1 MQRFHYFLFVLL
13 IGLVTA
19 VITPP
24 VHAAPAAIIMVSNTN
39 NSGVGSLR
47 WAITNAISGD
57 TIQFNAALSGQTITL
72 TSGEIII
79 NKNLTIFRQPL
90 QIHDQSDPV
99 RQILEQASL
108 AVLLPAQSLKSMA

>member
-1 MQRFHYFLFVLL
+1 
-13 IGLVTA
+13 
-19 VITPP
+19 
-24 VHAAPAAIIMVSNTN
+24 MVSNTN

-79 NKNLTIFRQPL
+79 NKNLTIDGSALASPVTISGNNNSRIFTSRAAPCPL
-90 QIHDQSDPV
+90 LGLRFINGASNEGDPV
-99 RQILEQASL
+99 IGI
-108 AVLLPAQSLKSMA
+108 